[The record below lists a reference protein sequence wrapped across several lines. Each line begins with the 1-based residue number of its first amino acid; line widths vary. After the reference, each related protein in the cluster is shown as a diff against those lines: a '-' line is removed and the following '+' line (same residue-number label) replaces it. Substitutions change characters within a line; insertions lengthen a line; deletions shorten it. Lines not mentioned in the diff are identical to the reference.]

1 MFTGH
6 ARDAVMLLEPACIWP
21 GCDQPHSWC
30 HADHLTSWSERGPT
44 NPDNGGPLCPR
55 HNYLKEQGFTVYRD
69 EDGHWHIIAPD
80 GSIIC

>member
-1 MFTGH
+1 
-6 ARDAVMLLEPACIWP
+6 MLLEPACIWP

-55 HNYLKEQGFTVYRD
+55 HNYLKEQGFTVHRD
-69 EDGHWHIIAPD
+69 HDGRWHITAPD
-80 GSIIC
+80 GTIIC